1 MTEKKKQRDI
11 VPVAADAFYHLDSV
25 LEKKDITYLK
35 ELIPELKDTWIKK
48 QMHRTETE
56 MRFSVL
62 NDGAFPTDASKYWQ
76 AVREQ
81 NAHFES
87 LMTLSLE
94 TRQTDV
100 EIKKLLRDLET
111 EEDELEKESILIE
124 LDAKRYRKANEELM
138 ATQRLRE
145 VKLWSIIKKEC
156 IERDPNFDTKDAD
169 THQLE
174 SYRKIMVNKRNSLG
188 PASDQGSTFNILA
201 QQQTIERIIEEKEQ
215 EKLEAE
221 KKKAITGDSTEAS
234 KG

>member
-25 LEKKDITYLK
+25 LEKKDVTYLK
-35 ELIPELKDTWIKK
+35 ELMPELKDTWVKK

-62 NDGAFPTDASKYWQ
+62 NDGHFPTDASKYWQ

-81 NAHFES
+81 NSHFES
-87 LMTLSLE
+87 LITLSLE

-100 EIKKLLRDLET
+100 EIKKLLRDYQT

-138 ATQRLRE
+138 AKHRLRE
-145 VKLWSIIKKEC
+145 VKTWSIIKKEC
-156 IERDPNFDTKDAD
+156 IERDPNFDTRDSD

-174 SYRKIMVNKRNSLG
+174 SYQKIMVNKRNSLG
-188 PASDQGSTFNILA
+188 PGSDQGSTFNI
-201 QQQTIERIIEEKEQ
+201 
-215 EKLEAE
+215 
-221 KKKAITGDSTEAS
+221 
-234 KG
+234 